1 MQPFLLNTDSDPQN
15 QPDKTSRLNINV
27 NINSE
32 LGSITNEDGNYP
44 LFNYPT
50 LITPGATCIGK
61 IPLSNG
67 SIVLFSVIEGLSRFK
82 DLTPP
87 YNQTDGRYCRGEIGI
102 LSPDNSYRVL
112 IRDKVGVTDFNW
124 DLNTQIQ
131 GTYKIN
137 SDNTFS
143 VYWVDFRNP
152 LRYINVDTPEPAVD
166 LNFQCTNIN
175 EFNKLFV
182 LKPFEQFKINLDSVQ
197 NGGNLKSG
205 VYYVLASYADENFNE
220 TNLSFPS
227 NPISI
232 VNELTPYPIENYDG
246 CEANTLTGKSFTI
259 SFPSDITFPNVK
271 LYVISKINQV
281 LSAYDLGYFVNTS
294 STFTQEILSLDDVA
308 TTSTDILINKIT
320 WIAKT
325 ITQLD
330 NRLYIGNL
338 KEPLKTNLQP
348 WINNILVT
356 PYMEQTQNRNSF
368 NTSFHS
374 EVEIFTKRCF
384 QYDEV
389 YALYATVV
397 YKDGTESE
405 AYHIPGR
412 QATSVSYDGT
422 AGTPVIT
429 GGVEVVDSNGLRLRF
444 DENERLNTIQ
454 TTYRLNEN
462 DEFCATAM
470 PIQNEGG
477 TYNTNTNVLTYNTTI
492 PNLPLSNNKI
502 ALLKQYNPGGTESYY
517 YVKTLTTT
525 VIPNL
530 PVSTYSHTTELVKA
544 VNNCNTGLINLWN
557 ILTDAED
564 PGIYDI
570 PKISNNYVTNG
581 LSATDISPAGE
592 MYNIYSGAKTF
603 HTFDCAKN
611 AFNNKKLGFWENEDE
626 TYTNNADWDVKNSNS
641 TITNSFRGQKIR
653 HHKMPGPEWIQ
664 NALDVNYTT
673 SLGLKIS
680 NIIFPKE
687 LQNEISKIKI
697 YYAKRT
703 NNNRSILGQ
712 SLLIHDFYVYSVNRG
727 SDLNNEGV
735 FSTSFNNPMTFYSI
749 FQGGTGSNNDRQML
763 RQLNRV
769 RMSPFD
775 ICSSNLDIS
784 QATHLKA
791 FKKVKSSGLTYWGS
805 VGTSAWNNNSSN
817 NPKAADARF
826 KWEENTVENQKKSSY
841 IRRFANAKLT
851 ESLPIYNPDSTLLT
865 GSGNHPPNKGQ
876 LDFTYNTTHYLGE
889 TCVSIETVNNIEA
902 DCYTQNATL
911 NFISSANS
919 PYVSYALK
927 GNICSFKLNMYPNY
941 YNEELVDTGYI
952 ETLQASAFSTVYN
965 PSTFFYGGDTFQ
977 SSDAYRSTSDLV
989 YAFNM
994 GGFGSTFYTAMQFIT
1009 LYSNVIV
1016 ESISNI
1022 NYRHQGP
1029 GIYDIYYPKS
1039 DYVSVLKVPL
1049 LPNGFPNYYAYNKDY
1064 TSVND
1069 LKAPGI
1075 HSLLSTK
1082 IDTFPTRIARS
1093 AVDNPESVQDNLRIF
1108 LPNEYTDVEKSK
1120 GEIINI
1126 TNFGNSLVIQ
1136 HTHSLKRTATKDRM
1150 KTDSSEAYLGAG
1162 DLFDYPAK
1170 DIILTDT
1177 GYGGLKH
1184 QFSSI
1189 TNQYGVFYVDVNSA
1203 SIFLYGEKLAAI
1215 SDNGIKIFALN
1226 NLKLNFEVYL
1236 KELIF
1241 SLTDTYVQG
1250 STYVKGKSVVYNNT
1264 IYIALNTT
1272 TTNPTNYENWQKVYN
1287 YDNFYFDGQDSIFYG
1302 YISGYDPLYKRF
1314 LLTKKDIVVT
1324 TSFTNN
1330 FKGYFN
1336 FTKFVN
1342 DWTTSSLFM
1351 YEGKLLKKQNGPG
1364 TDIIK
1369 FYNNGATE
1377 CYGAEI
1383 FFNNFTYFTENRFTL
1398 GYYPEYD
1405 GFVSW
1410 YENSQDNYFSN
1421 QLKFWSQHN
1430 KVAFE
1435 QNKKEYPYL
1444 LSYGASKAIE
1454 NITNSIGAMT
1464 VEPIF
1469 NTKEVDRLMS
1479 IQWKTKALDV
1489 ASNEEVLKTFDS
1501 LQAYDSYQISKLANI
1516 TNKVTSRNVEGYWS
1530 SNDFRDYTLN
1540 NSLKVVDNSVWYRP
1554 FVQANIALTKHW
1566 TKLKR
1571 LVDYWFGIRFKYAL
1585 ASEEALEF
1593 FQPGSYIYF
1602 NGLMQNN
1609 ISSTADITLY
1619 VNDVRLVK
1627 GAILKLNCQ
1636 LGANQFTIYCVIVYG
1651 TYTYYGVKFY
1661 NTLPYTS
1668 TLQNTSILSAN
1679 LITKK
1684 PKLNLLDASS
1694 IKIKNIR

>member
-44 LFNYPT
+44 LFDYPT
-50 LITPGATCIGK
+50 LVTPGATCIGK

-143 VYWVDFRNP
+143 VYWVDFKNP

-166 LNFQCTNIN
+166 LNFQCTDID
-175 EFNKLFV
+175 EFNKLYI
-182 LKPFEQFKINLDSVQ
+182 LKPFQQFEISLNSVQ
-197 NGGNLKSG
+197 NGGNLRSG
-205 VYYVLASYADENFNE
+205 VYYVLASYTDANFNE

-232 VNELTPYPIENYDG
+232 VNELTPFPLENYDG

-259 SFPSDITFPNVK
+259 SFPSDTTFPNVK

-281 LSAYDLGYFVNTS
+281 LSAYDLGYFAN
-294 STFTQEILSLDDVA
+294 STNIFTQEITSLDNVA
-308 TTSTDILINKIT
+308 TTSTDILINRIT
-320 WIAKT
+320 WVAKT

-338 KEPLKTNLQP
+338 KEPSKTNLQP
-348 WINNILVT
+348 WINNIQVK
-356 PYMEQTQNRNSF
+356 PYSEVKQREDIFTQ
-368 NTSFHS
+368 SFHS
-374 EVEIFTKRCF
+374 EVEIFTERCF
-384 QYDEV
+384 QYDEI

-405 AYHIPGR
+405 AFHIPGR
-412 QATSVSYDGT
+412 KATSVSYGGN

-429 GGVEVVDSNGLRLRF
+429 GGVEAIDSTGKTLRF
-444 DENERLNTIQ
+444 DENEDLTTIQ
-454 TTYRLNEN
+454 ATYRLNEN
-462 DEFCATAM
+462 GGFCSTATA
-470 PIQNEGG
+470 IVNLSG
-477 TYNTNTNVLTYNTTI
+477 TYNTALTSNQLTYTVMAPNTGATFNDI
-492 PNLPLSNNKI
+492 V
-502 ALLKQYNPGGTESYY
+502 LLKQYYPSGTESYY
-517 YVKTLTTT
+517 YVKILSVSVSGTPTLTYTHT
-525 VIPNL
+525 VDLI
-530 PVSTYSHTTELVKA
+530 KA
-544 VNNCNTGLINLWN
+544 VNNYNTGSITLWN
-557 ILTDAED
+557 TVSGYALS
-564 PGIYDI
+564 GIYII
-570 PKISNNYVTNG
+570 PKIADDYVTNNLTVG
-581 LSATDISPAGE
+581 DISPAGE
-592 MYNIYSGAKTF
+592 MYNIYSDAKTF
-603 HTFDCAKN
+603 HAFDCSG
-611 AFNNKKLGFWENEDE
+611 NNKLGFWENADE
-626 TYTNNADWDVKNSNS
+626 TYLNNDDWDVKDSTG
-641 TITNSFRGQKIR
+641 TITESFKGQKIR
-653 HHKMPGPEWIQ
+653 HHKMPGPENIQ
-664 NALDVNYTT
+664 QDSFSSQVNN
-673 SLGLKIS
+673 LGLKIS
-680 NIIFPKE
+680 NIILPEE
-687 LQNEISKIKI
+687 LQSEINQIKI

-712 SLLIHDFYVYSVNRG
+712 SLLVHDFYLYTEHHG
-727 SDLNNEGV
+727 SYISTEGV
-735 FSTSFNNPMTFYSI
+735 FNLSFNNPMKFYSVY
-749 FQGGTGSNNDRQML
+749 QGGLGSTRDRQML

-775 ICSSNLDIS
+775 ICSSNLDVS
-784 QATHLKA
+784 QATHLKI
-791 FKKVKSSGLTYWGS
+791 FKKVSGDGLDYWGS
-805 VGTSAWNNNSSN
+805 VGTSAWNNNSSSS
-817 NPKAADARF
+817 PRATDARF
-826 KWEENTVENQKKSSY
+826 TWNEALVENQKKSSY
-841 IRRFANAKLT
+841 IRKLFSAKLT
-851 ESLPIYNPDSTLLT
+851 ESLPIYNPDSNLLT
-865 GSGNHPPNKGQ
+865 GSGNHPPNAGF

-889 TCVSIETVNNIEA
+889 TCVSIETINDIEA
-902 DCYTQNATL
+902 DCYTGNETL
-911 NFISSANS
+911 DFINGAED
-919 PYVSYALK
+919 PYDSYVLK
-927 GNICSFKLNMYPNY
+927 GNICAFRPNMYFNY
-941 YNEELVDTGYI
+941 YSQELVDTGYI
-952 ETLQASAFSTVYN
+952 QNLEASAFSTGYD
-965 PSTFFYGGDTFQ
+965 PTDHFYGGDTFQ
-977 SSDAYRSTSDLV
+977 SIDAYRSTSDLV
-989 YAFNM
+989 YAYNQ
-994 GGFGSTFYTAMQFIT
+994 GGSGNDPYTAMQFIT

-1029 GIYDIYYPKS
+1029 GVYDIYYPKS

-1049 LPNGFPNYYAYNKDY
+1049 LPNGFPNYYAYNRDY

-1069 LKAPGI
+1069 LRAPGI
-1075 HSLLSTK
+1075 HSLLSSK

-1120 GEIINI
+1120 GQIINI

-1136 HTHSLKRTATKDRM
+1136 HTHTLKRTATKDRM

-1184 QFSSI
+1184 QFSSV
-1189 TNQYGVFYVDVNSA
+1189 TTQYGVFYVDVNSA
-1203 SIFLYGEKLAAI
+1203 SIFLYGEKLAAT

-1250 STYVKGKSVVYNNT
+1250 DSYAKGKSVVYNNA
-1264 IYIALNTT
+1264 IYIALSTT
-1272 TTNPTNYENWQKVYN
+1272 SANPTDSDKWEKVYN
-1287 YDNFYFDGQDSIFYG
+1287 YDNFYFGGQDSIFYG

-1314 LLTKKDIVVT
+1314 LLTKKDILVT

-1336 FTKFVN
+1336 FTKFVD

-1351 YEGKLLKKQNGPG
+1351 YEGKLFKKELGPG

-1369 FYNNGATE
+1369 FYNNGVTA

-1383 FFNNFTYFTENRFTL
+1383 FFNDHNYFTENRFTL

-1454 NITNSIGAMT
+1454 NITDSIGTMT

-1469 NTKEVDRLMS
+1469 NTKQVDRLMS

-1489 ASNEEVLKTFDS
+1489 ASNEEVLQTFDS

-1530 SNDFRDYTLN
+1530 SNDFRDYTLD

-1554 FVQANIALTKHW
+1554 FVQANITLTKHW

-1585 ASEEALEF
+1585 ANEEALEF
-1593 FQPGSYIYF
+1593 SQPGSYIYF
-1602 NGLMQNN
+1602 NGLMQKN
-1609 ISSTADITLY
+1609 ISSTADIILY
-1619 VNDVRLVK
+1619 VNDVRLVE

-1636 LGANQFTIYCVIVYG
+1636 LGANQFTIYGVIVYG
-1651 TYTYYGVKFY
+1651 SYTYYGIKFY

-1668 TLQNTSILSAN
+1668 TSQNTSILSAK